1 MAIRFQCGSCSQPI
15 EVDDEWAVKAVACPY
30 CRKTIT
36 APAEST
42 LDEVQQVPVA
52 TGLQPA
58 QPDPPT
64 SAPAVSQADL
74 ALLNHP
80 NTIAKVALILAC
92 VQVMLLVSFQVIC
105 ASHRLE
111 LEEFVNAMVEA
122 GTMAGMMKAQ
132 SEFYE
137 ARGGIP
143 QWMITITLLQVM
155 TGLAWI
161 AGLVCSLI
169 GVRRIQRRGL
179 AVAAL
184 AITGLIP
191 ILFCCGGAFY

>member
-15 EVDDEWAVKAVACPY
+15 EVDDEWAIKAVACPY
-30 CRKTIT
+30 CRKTVM

-42 LDEVQQVPVA
+42 LDDVQRIPVA

-58 QPDPPT
+58 QP
-64 SAPAVSQADL
+64 APAAFAPDMSHADL
-74 ALLNHP
+74 ALLSHP

-92 VQVMLLVSFQVIC
+92 VQVMLVASAQIIG

-111 LEEFVNAMVEA
+111 LETFGKAVMES
-122 GTMAGMMKAQ
+122 GTFAGMMKAQ
-132 SEFYE
+132 SEFLE
-137 ARGGIP
+137 AHGGMP
-143 QWMITITLLQVM
+143 QWMIAISLLQLS

-169 GVRRIQRRGL
+169 GIRRIRRRGL

-184 AITGLIP
+184 AITGLVP
-191 ILFCCGGAFY
+191 ILFCCGGGFY